1 MAYSDNFR
9 LLLQIKL
16 STTTDGQEKIMRTD
30 KSFSEVIGLK
40 SVLQNDILNFIFGI
54 ILVLLSIYVII
65 AFISYFST
73 GQYDQSIILDH
84 SPHEILNKTV
94 SSRTAVA
101 RSVLL
106 CLIFYIQV
114 FRPFCVHNSRVYGHG
129 RIAACTGLQDKL
141 VEMVFLPDDS
151 HDLVL
156 GGCGQAPY
164 TDNGQ
169 FYFQSGWRSW
179 VVLQSMA

>member
-1 MAYSDNFR
+1 MA
-9 LLLQIKL
+9 KK
-16 STTTDGQEKIMRTD
+16 KIMRTD

-84 SPHEILNKTV
+84 SPHEILNKNGEFKNSCGSFGAFV
-94 SSRTAVA
+94 SYF
-101 RSVLL
+101 
-106 CLIFYIQV
+106 FYIQV

-156 GGCGQAPY
+156 GGFGQAPY

>member
-84 SPHEILNKTV
+84 SPHEILNKNGEFKNSCGSFGAFV
-94 SSRTAVA
+94 SYFLYPGVSAFL
-101 RSVLL
+101 RS
-106 CLIFYIQV
+106 
-114 FRPFCVHNSRVYGHG
+114 
-129 RIAACTGLQDKL
+129 
-141 VEMVFLPDDS
+141 
-151 HDLVL
+151 
-156 GGCGQAPY
+156 
-164 TDNGQ
+164 
-169 FYFQSGWRSW
+169 
-179 VVLQSMA
+179 